1 MGITIVIL
9 IAILVFREP
18 KLIVLPSDREKTLQD
33 SLIILQQNLD
43 STHARQVQLQ
53 HNYDSLLKLEPQII
67 TKTRD
72 KVHFILTDA
81 NPDELDSIIRAN
93 WKTKSRYR

>member
-1 MGITIVIL
+1 MGIVIIIL
-9 IAILVFREP
+9 IAHLIFREP
-18 KLIVLPSDREKTLQD
+18 KTIILPSDREKTLQD
-33 SLIILQQNLD
+33 SLILLQQNLD
-43 STHARQVQLQ
+43 STHIRQTELQ
-53 HNYDSLLKLEPQII
+53 KSYDSLLRLEPQII

-81 NPDELDSIIRAN
+81 DPNELDSIIRAN